1 MTSENETP
9 SLSFEEKRQHARHP
23 VKLQM
28 DLWQTPN
35 EAKEG
40 FVTDMTEVGLGFRS
54 SHKFQISGDLEITV
68 YLSRGESRD
77 DTIEG
82 TGRVIWRT
90 PHREEDWKGYR
101 YGMYLP
107 KMAQRSRERLMKY
120 IQTLEEEERSAHEKR
135 P

>member
-9 SLSFEEKRQHARHP
+9 NLSFEEKRRHPRHP

-28 DLWQTPN
+28 HLWQTLN
-35 EAKEG
+35 EAIEG

-54 SHKFQISGDLEITV
+54 SHKFQISEDLGITV
-68 YLSRGESRD
+68 YLSKGESRD

-90 PHREEDWKGYR
+90 PHQEEDWKGFR
-101 YGMYLP
+101 YGMYLQ
-107 KMAQRSRERLMKY
+107 KMSPYSRKRLMKF
-120 IQTLEEEERSAHEKR
+120 IQALEEEKSSSH
-135 P
+135 